1 MNVTFRADASIEI
14 GTGHIMR
21 CLTLADALKEQG
33 AHCHFICREHEGNL
47 IELIKEKGHTVT
59 ALPIKSGA
67 EGNASFEAQL
77 AHSHWLG
84 TTQKEDAEQTLS
96 ALKAHQTKSDA
107 TTQLTDWLVV
117 DHYALD
123 AQWERALKP
132 YTKKIMVIDDL
143 ADRLHECDLLL
154 DQNLGKTPAD
164 YYELAPEHCALLLG
178 PQYALLQPQYAEL
191 HPRTPP
197 RQGPIKNILIYFGG
211 SDQNDLTGM
220 AVRALLELKQ
230 PDLQINVV
238 MGSSYSHKA
247 NLKELAKTYS
257 NLLLHQNLPSL
268 ALLML
273 KADLSIGAGGSTSWE
288 RCCLGLPS
296 MVITLAKNQE
306 PIADALMQQ
315 GLAIWLGVEQNIS
328 KSKIKSSLT
337 EILNQQEKIVDWSK
351 RCLSITQGL
360 GASNI
365 ASYMLL
371 NKQTPLR
378 ARLARLTDKNLLL
391 EWANDH
397 VTRVNSFNTN
407 SITSEQ
413 HRSWYYQKL
422 RSPDTC
428 KLYILESE
436 LNSLPIGQVRFDW
449 LTDKQA
455 WQINYSICA
464 AARGKGLGTK
474 LLEKAL
480 EEMNKTTGSFQA
492 LGEVKHQ
499 NDASKKI
506 FENLNFQKNNAQD
519 KIIYSKTIG

>member
-1 MNVTFRADASIEI
+1 MNITFRVDASIEI

-33 AHCHFICREHEGNL
+33 ARCHFICREHEGNL
-47 IELIKEKGHTVT
+47 IELIKEKGHNVT
-59 ALPIKSGA
+59 ALPIRSGA
-67 EGNASFEAQL
+67 EDNASSEAQL

-84 TTQKEDAEQTLS
+84 ATQQEDVEQTLG
-96 ALKAHQTKSDA
+96 ALKVHHTKGD
-107 TTQLTDWLVV
+107 TTAQLTDWLVV

-123 AQWERALKP
+123 TQWERALKP

-164 YYELAPEHCALLLG
+164 YYELVPEHCALLLG
-178 PQYALLQPQYAEL
+178 PQYALLQPMYAEL

-197 RQGPIKNILIYFGG
+197 RQGPIKNILVYFGG
-211 SDQNDLTGM
+211 GDQNDLTGM
-220 AVRALLELKQ
+220 AVRALLGLKQ
-230 PDLQINVV
+230 PDLQIHVV

-247 NLKELAKTYS
+247 SLKELAKTYS
-257 NLLLHQNLPSL
+257 NILLHQNLPSL

-306 PIADALMQQ
+306 PIANALMQQ
-315 GLAIWLGVEQNIS
+315 DLAVWLGTEQDVN
-328 KSKIKSSLT
+328 KSKIEDSLT
-337 EILNQQEKIVDWSK
+337 ETLSQQEKLIEWSK
-351 RCLSITQGL
+351 RCLSVTQGL
-360 GASNI
+360 GASNL
-365 ASYMLL
+365 ADYMLL

-378 ARLARLTDKNLLL
+378 ARLAKLADENLLL
-391 EWANDH
+391 EWANDA
-397 VTRVNSFNTN
+397 VTRASSFNTN
-407 SITSEQ
+407 LIKSEQ

-455 WQINYSICA
+455 WQINYSVCA
-464 AARGKGLGTK
+464 AARGKGLGNK
-474 LLEKAL
+474 LLRKAL
-480 EEMNKTTGSFQA
+480 EEMQKETSPFLT

-499 NDASKKI
+499 NKASMKI
-506 FENLNFQKNNAQD
+506 FENLNFQKNYAQD
-519 KIIYSKTIG
+519 KIIYSKAIS